1 MDTIYKEYA
10 SKEGF
15 DLCKE
20 LKFQEIMDEY
30 LSSAKVIPEML
41 NASTVLRKHGKI
53 NLDNINSYCCLGEWG
68 GGGGGRVGTSKK
80 KVRNWEARRNQG
92 KKGICTTSNSV
103 ESWKT

>member
-10 SKEGF
+10 SKQGF

-53 NLDNINSYCCLGEWG
+53 NLDNINSYCCLGDWEGRG
-68 GGGGGRVGTSKK
+68 GGGWEGRNLKEKGQELGSKEEPGGKRHLH
-80 KVRNWEARRNQG
+80 N
-92 KKGICTTSNSV
+92 I
-103 ESWKT
+103 